1 MRTGTLDMQQANR
14 TYMDALAQLRASI
27 IKRARENVRQS
38 HQRMR
43 ARIRQSRA

>member
-1 MRTGTLDMQQANR
+1 MGTLEMQHGNSGN
-14 TYMDALAQLRASI
+14 MDALAHHRAMI
-27 IKRARENVRQS
+27 IEKARENVRLS